1 MKRRPSLMIF
11 NFSKKHQFTT
21 KLEVNKVNI
30 EIVKEAKLLG
40 TIITD
45 DLSWNKNTKEL
56 VKKAFRRM
64 QLLFKVAKFTN
75 SKEDLK
81 MIYTT
86 YIRSVIEQS
95 AVVWHSSLSAKNRK
109 DLERVQKAAIKVIL
123 GRKYTTY
130 KDGLKLLKIDDL
142 ETRRKKLCLSFA
154 KKCVKHEKVKEQKE
168 SIKIQELTLIDTK
181 NQLFHT

>member
-1 MKRRPSLMIF
+1 
-11 NFSKKHQFTT
+11 
-21 KLEVNKVNI
+21 
-30 EIVKEAKLLG
+30 
-40 TIITD
+40 
-45 DLSWNKNTKEL
+45 
-56 VKKAFRRM
+56 M

-123 GRKYTTY
+123 GRKYSTY
-130 KDGLKLLKIDDL
+130 TK
-142 ETRRKKLCLSFA
+142 A
-154 KKCVKHEKVKEQKE
+154 
-168 SIKIQELTLIDTK
+168 IK
-181 NQLFHT
+181 N